1 MKATKS
7 YLQRAQKLV
16 SFYKTL
22 TESQICSQTTEF
34 IIITEQYQG
43 KGYK

>member
-7 YLQRAQKLV
+7 YLQWAQKLV

-22 TESQICSQTTEF
+22 TESQVCSQIIEF
-34 IIITEQYQG
+34 IVIAEQY
-43 KGYK
+43 